1 MKEFV
6 KSVCKNHFRPSLL
19 LLAWVLESMERRP
32 HLEDIL
38 SDVSTMPAFESIDA
52 LNDLAWELRR
62 QDSSRALSLAEE
74 AFTLAI
80 SFDYNK
86 GVAYSLLT
94 KAFALFRLAKLP
106 EARSCAEEA
115 KGYFE
120 TLEDKQGLQKA
131 CNTLGIV
138 YGESGDLLAA
148 LRAFLQVNTLCKDIA
163 DKRGEADALNN
174 IANVHAYLGDFVSAL
189 DYHFQS
195 LAVCEVHPYPEA
207 RTSAF
212 LNLGVI
218 YHDMGQYRE
227 ALSYYLKGLEGAQGE
242 PFLHAM
248 ALRNL
253 GRSHQ
258 KLSQNDLARSYFQQ
272 SLQLSQESSDPIGV
286 SNVLDNL
293 AILAMSQ
300 GQWSEAEQHLQQS
313 LQLKLEAGDTR
324 GQSETLVLLGQL
336 SLQEGKLDTAKIHLK
351 EALAITEQVG
361 NKIEKY
367 QSHQHLSNVYKAQEN
382 YKEALESYQAY
393 SQLREA
399 MLNETSA
406 QHLQSLRV
414 QFEVSQTAREK
425 EIFRL
430 KNVELA
436 EKNEKLNKLNA
447 ALQRADAE
455 KTRLLAEL
463 ERQSREDALTGLYN
477 RRYFDDVFARAFA
490 QSQRLDTPLSIAI
503 SDIDNFKLVNDKFSH
518 QMGDLVL
525 RTVAKLMKETV
536 RDIDTVA
543 RYGGEE
549 FVVLLPAADA
559 ESARAVCERI
569 RKAVESYPWQTLN
582 PDLKVTLSIGVSDD
596 VGVANCDRMM
606 ALADDKLYK
615 AKHGGK
621 NQVRM

>member
-1 MKEFV
+1 MV
-6 KSVCKNHFRPSLL
+6 GTDYDPQQLL
-19 LLAWVLESMERRP
+19 EEVAE
-32 HLEDIL
+32 
-38 SDVSTMPAFESIDA
+38 
-52 LNDLAWELRR
+52 LNDMAWELRR
-62 QDSSRALSLAEE
+62 QDSSSALSLAEK
-74 AFTLAI
+74 AHTVAI
-80 SFDYNK
+80 SLDYNK
-86 GVAYSLLT
+86 GVAYSLVA

-120 TLEDKQGLQKA
+120 TLEDKQGLLRA

-138 YGESGDLLAA
+138 YGESGDLLGA
-148 LRAFLQVNTLCKDIA
+148 LRAFLQVDTLCKEIS

-189 DYHFQS
+189 DYHFRS
-195 LAVCEVHPYPEA
+195 LAVCHDHPYPEA
-207 RTSAF
+207 QTSAF
-212 LNLGVI
+212 LNLGTI

-227 ALSYYLKGLEGAQGE
+227 ALEYYLKGLEGAQSE

-248 ALRNL
+248 TLRNI

-258 KLSQNDLARSYFQQ
+258 KLGQNDLARSYFQQ
-272 SLQLSQESSDPIGV
+272 SLQLSQENSDPIGI
-286 SNVLDNL
+286 SDILDNL
-293 AILAMSQ
+293 AVLAMSQ
-300 GQWSEAEQHLQQS
+300 GQWAEAQHHLQQG
-313 LQLKLEAGDTR
+313 LQLKQDAGDTR
-324 GQSETLVLLGQL
+324 GQSETLVLLGQAY
-336 SLQEGKLDTAKIHLK
+336 LQEGQLDVAEKLLK
-351 EALAITEQVG
+351 DALVLTEQVG

-367 QSHQHLSNVYKAQEN
+367 QAHQHLSNVYKAQEN
-382 YKEALESYQAY
+382 YKEALESYQVY

-414 QFEVSQTAREK
+414 QFEVSQSTREK

-436 EKNEKLNKLNA
+436 DKNERLNKLNE
-447 ALQRADAE
+447 ALQKADAE

-463 ERQSREDALTGLYN
+463 ERQAKEDALTGLYN

-490 QSQRLDTPLSIAI
+490 QAQRLATPLSVAI
-503 SDIDNFKLVNDKFSH
+503 SDIDNFKLVNDRFSH
-518 QMGDLVL
+518 QMGDFVL
-525 RTVAKLMKETV
+525 RIVAKIMKETV

-559 ESARAVCERI
+559 QQAKAVCERI
-569 RKAVESYPWQTLN
+569 RTAVEAYPWHNLN
-582 PDLKVTLSIGVSDD
+582 PELKVTLSMGLSDD
-596 VGVANCDRMM
+596 IAVANSERMM

-615 AKHGGK
+615 AKRNGK
-621 NQVRM
+621 NQVCL

>member
-1 MKEFV
+1 VAGNFTINV
-6 KSVCKNHFRPSLL
+6 VADTALL
-19 LLAWVLESMERRP
+19 EVDELTS
-32 HLEDIL
+32 
-38 SDVSTMPAFESIDA
+38 
-52 LNDLAWELRR
+52 LAWELRR

-74 AFTLAI
+74 ALTQAI
-80 SFDYNK
+80 SLDYSK
-86 GVAYSLLT
+86 GVAYSLLA

-106 EARSCAEEA
+106 EARNCAEEA

-120 TLEDKQGLQKA
+120 TLGDKQGLLKA
-131 CNTLGIV
+131 WNTLGIV
-138 YGESGDLLAA
+138 YGESGDLTAA
-148 LRAFLQVNTLCKDIA
+148 LRAFLQVDNLCKEIS
-163 DKRGEADALNN
+163 DKHGEADALNN

-195 LAVCEVHPYPEA
+195 LAVCEAHPYPEA

-212 LNLGVI
+212 LNLGTI
-218 YHDMGQYRE
+218 YHDMGQYHE
-227 ALSYYLKGLEGAQGE
+227 ALEYYLKGLEGAQSE

-248 ALRNL
+248 TLRNI

-258 KLSQNDLARSYFQQ
+258 KLAQNDLARSYFQQ
-272 SLQLSQESSDPIGV
+272 GLQLSQQNADPIGI

-293 AILAMSQ
+293 GVLAMSQ
-300 GQWSEAEQHLQQS
+300 GQWSEAKGHLQQS
-313 LQLKLEAGDTR
+313 LQLKREAGDTR
-324 GQSETLVLLGQL
+324 GQSETLVLIGQL
-336 SLQEGKLDTAKIHLK
+336 LLQEGKLAAAKTHL
-351 EALAITEQVG
+351 EAALIITEQVG

-367 QSHQHLSNVYKAQEN
+367 QAHQHLSNVYKAQEN

-414 QFEVSQTAREK
+414 QFEVSQSAREK

-436 EKNEKLNKLNA
+436 EKNTKLNSLNE
-447 ALQRADAE
+447 ALQKANTE
-455 KTRLLAEL
+455 KSHLLKEL
-463 ERQSREDALTGLYN
+463 ERQAKEDALTGLYN

-490 QSQRLDTPLSIAI
+490 QSQRLETPLSIAI
-503 SDIDNFKLVNDKFSH
+503 SDIDSFKLVNDRFSH

-525 RTVAKLMKETV
+525 RTVAKIMKETV

-549 FVVLLPAADA
+549 FVMLLPAADA
-559 ESARAVCERI
+559 ESAKAVCERI
-569 RKAVESYPWQTLN
+569 RKAVENYPWQTLN

-606 ALADDKLYK
+606 ALADDNLYK
-615 AKHGGK
+615 AKRAGK
-621 NQVRM
+621 NQIVL